1 MKFFVTGTDTDVGK
15 TLIACG
21 LLHLAREQG
30 LSTLGL
36 KPLAA
41 GAEDQGRG
49 LQNSDALALQAES
62 SLQPR
67 YSEVNPVVLKAAI
80 APHLA
85 AAEEGRSLNLDR
97 LAGLVRGQLIKKAD
111 FTLVEGAGGW
121 RVPLQARQTLAELA
135 KLLQLP
141 VILVVKMQLGCLNHA
156 LLTAEAIQR
165 DGLSLAGWIATTAG
179 ETMPREDENFQTLE
193 QLLPAPCLG
202 RVPCL
207 DRPTA
212 EAVSRFLKLPS
223 TA

>member
-15 TLIACG
+15 TQVACG
-21 LLHLAREQG
+21 FLHLARQKG

-41 GAEDQGRG
+41 GAEDLGEG
-49 LQNSDALALQAES
+49 LRNADALALQALS

-67 YSEVNPVVLKAAI
+67 YAEVNPLVFKAAI

-121 RVPLQARQTLAELA
+121 RVPLQGRQTLADLA
-135 KLLQLP
+135 RLLQLP
-141 VILVVKMQLGCLNHA
+141 VILVVRMQLGCLNHA

-165 DGLSLAGWIATTAG
+165 DGLQLVGWVANTLDEPMA
-179 ETMPREDENFQTLE
+179 REDENFTTLE

-202 RVPCL
+202 RIPALKEV
-207 DRPTA
+207 TA
-212 EAVSRFLKLPS
+212 EAISQYLQLPRS
-223 TA
+223 A